1 MLRFEKGIHDT
12 LRFDL
17 IDSVAY
23 VNGKLHQVTFRAGSD
38 LLPLLKSLSDKNRQ
52 DIRVLHIKG
61 NVQANYLPWIDA
73 IAVVNPSVDLYIE
86 PDSLFMT
93 AEQLRWLAAR
103 FRPAAMIIEMTADEL
118 PMLQAFSSL
127 QDLCLML
134 DWDDSTLASPVL
146 PPLPLLRTLSLS
158 LQSDDS
164 IFDPQRFFQHHRGLA
179 ELALQSTLP
188 SYEALSRAL
197 PGLTRMSIGS
207 SDSLRQLPYRTW
219 FGHLDALF
227 INQPLASN
235 FDIGSFQSGQP
246 LHALGLSSSIRQDQF
261 DALIAQQS
269 QLQWLE
275 LYGDD
280 TLLVRDY
287 TSLSKLRR
295 LEYLTIEQKIGDI
308 TPLQSLKHL
317 RFLSVPASDSTD
329 SVKFN
334 QLERALP
341 KTRVTPNGGFCMG
354 TGWILLG
361 IPVMIISMLFW
372 RKIAPKKHQ
381 L

>member
-1 MLRFEKGIHDT
+1 
-12 LRFDL
+12 
-17 IDSVAY
+17 
-23 VNGKLHQVTFRAGSD
+23 
-38 LLPLLKSLSDKNRQ
+38 
-52 DIRVLHIKG
+52 
-61 NVQANYLPWIDA
+61 
-73 IAVVNPSVDLYIE
+73 
-86 PDSLFMT
+86 
-93 AEQLRWLAAR
+93 
-103 FRPAAMIIEMTADEL
+103 
-118 PMLQAFSSL
+118 
-127 QDLCLML
+127 
-134 DWDDSTLASPVL
+134 
-146 PPLPLLRTLSLS
+146 
-158 LQSDDS
+158 
-164 IFDPQRFFQHHRGLA
+164 
-179 ELALQSTLP
+179 
-188 SYEALSRAL
+188 
-197 PGLTRMSIGS
+197 MSIGS
-207 SDSLRQLPYRTW
+207 SDSLRQLPYGTW

-269 QLQWLE
+269 KLQWLE

-341 KTRVTPNGGFCMG
+341 QTRVTPNGGFCMG

-361 IPVMIISMLFW
+361 IPVMIMSMLFW

-381 L
+381 P